1 MCDDKYFKFIKNDLL
16 FQYSLFVKSIDQVC
30 ILFENKMPL
39 HFQSRSQFASKYGK
53 IFAQYL
59 PFLHF
64 LSVWYWTFI
73 GKVNTF
79 LDGFH
84 HGFIRT
90 VKDVLNSLKK
100 VNRKWTYFRTLESH
114 IGNVKNK
121 VVSVIRGCIKGNGT
135 FWQVYQSLT
144 FASRWSR

>member
-1 MCDDKYFKFIKNDLL
+1 MCDDKYFKFIKNDHL
-16 FQYSLFVKSIDQVC
+16 FQYSLFVKSIDQIC

-39 HFQSRSQFASKYGK
+39 HFQSRSQFASKNGK

-73 GKVNTF
+73 CKVNTF

-100 VNRKWTYFRTLESH
+100 KLIGSEFILEPWNHKEIYRKC
-114 IGNVKNK
+114 GK
-121 VVSVIRGCIKGNGT
+121 IRS
-135 FWQVYQSLT
+135 FVW
-144 FASRWSR
+144 